1 MNPIGKSQ
9 QLCKMAMEEPRLIDL
24 IRASPKPHN
33 KLDFREY
40 IRSDEITID
49 DIRNNLDLP
58 WDYGWISIKKNITIN
73 DLLKPIPKQS
83 NGKPYWKWC
92 FVSLSFIIPVDD
104 ILAHRE
110 FPWNFKDVSLNK
122 TLTLQHV
129 LKNKDEKWDWQ
140 AICLYAK
147 MSIREILDNRYEP
160 YCFSN
165 LSFNQSF
172 HIDDILSQKELKFNM
187 KVVSKNKTITIQHI
201 LNNLDVDWDWNIL
214 SISLPADD
222 ILRYSKL
229 PWNWS
234 YVASNPSLHI
244 RHIIENI
251 DIYIPFL
258 SSTNAFE
265 GKITPD
271 TIDMYI
277 EAYRLYAELHTNQQ
291 DVMQRK
297 HHEHMYERI
306 SLYFKGDID
315 FILSHPE
322 YNWDM
327 LQLFKNRNFT
337 PSQLIDLKNSP
348 RNSHIKNASAFD
360 LKNNVGVSK
369 TLSLHPLLSLDD
381 ILKHPEIEWDFSHIC
396 RMHNKITARD
406 KLTHPEFSW
415 EN

>member
-1 MNPIGKSQ
+1 
-9 QLCKMAMEEPRLIDL
+9 MATKEPRLIDL
-24 IRASPKPHN
+24 IKASPKPYN
-33 KLDFREY
+33 KSAFLEY

-58 WDYGWISIKKNITIN
+58 WDYAWISIKKNITIH
-73 DLLKPIPKQS
+73 DLLKPIPKHS

-92 FVSLSFIIPVDD
+92 YINLSLHIPVDD

-129 LKNKDEKWDWQ
+129 LNNKDEKWDWD
-140 AICLYAK
+140 AVCLYAK
-147 MSIREILDNRYEP
+147 MSIQEILDNRYEP
-160 YCFSN
+160 YNFKN
-165 LSFNQSF
+165 LSYNQSF
-172 HIDDILSQKELKFNM
+172 HIDDILAHKELSNKFYM
-187 KVVSKNKTITIQHI
+187 KLVSNNKTITIQHI
-201 LNNLDVDWDWNIL
+201 LNNLDVDWNWVIL

-222 ILRYSKL
+222 ILRYPKL
-229 PWNWS
+229 PWVWS
-234 YVASNPSLHI
+234 YVASNRTLQI

-258 SSTNAFE
+258 SSTNMFE

-277 EAYRLYAELHTNQQ
+277 EAYRLYAELHTHQH

-306 SLYFKGDID
+306 SLYFKGDIN
-315 FILSHPE
+315 FILHHPE
-322 YNWDM
+322 YNWSM
-327 LQLFKNRNFT
+327 IELLKNKNFT

-348 RNSHIKNASAFD
+348 HSSHIKNVSTFD
-360 LKNNVGVSK
+360 FVHNIGVGK
-369 TLSLHPLLSLDD
+369 TFSLHPLLSIDD

-396 RMHNKITARD
+396 RMHNKITVRD
-406 KLTHPEFSW
+406 KLMHPELPW
-415 EN
+415 YNKIEN